1 MERAKIFCEPSAAV
15 PLAVMLYNE
24 DFRKVV
30 EREAGPEGWNVGI
43 IISGGNT
50 TMEAIAKLFAPSAK
64 VGERAEAKLG
74 ASGEKVA
81 ENVAG

>member
-1 MERAKIFCEPSAAV
+1 
-15 PLAVMLYNE
+15 MLYNE
-24 DFRKVV
+24 DFRKLV

-50 TMEAIAKLFAPSAK
+50 TMEAIAKLFAPSTK

-74 ASGEKVA
+74 VQGERVA

>member
-1 MERAKIFCEPSAAV
+1 
-15 PLAVMLYNE
+15 MLYNE
-24 DFRKVV
+24 DFRKLV

-74 ASGEKVA
+74 VQGERVA

>member
-1 MERAKIFCEPSAAV
+1 
-15 PLAVMLYNE
+15 MLYNE
-24 DFRKVV
+24 DFRKLV

-50 TMEAIAKLFAPSAK
+50 TMEAIAKLFAPPAK
-64 VGERAEAKLG
+64 VGERAESKLG
-74 ASGEKVA
+74 AQGEKVA

>member
-24 DFRKVV
+24 EFRKVV

-64 VGERAEAKLG
+64 VGERAEAKVG
-74 ASGEKVA
+74 VNGERVT

>member
-1 MERAKIFCEPSAAV
+1 
-15 PLAVMLYNE
+15 MLYNE
-24 DFRKVV
+24 EFRKVV

-43 IISGGNT
+43 VISGGNT

-64 VGERAEAKLG
+64 AGERAEAKVG
-74 ASGEKVA
+74 AQGERVA

>member
-1 MERAKIFCEPSAAV
+1 
-15 PLAVMLYNE
+15 MLYNE
-24 DFRKVV
+24 DFRKLV

-64 VGERAEAKLG
+64 VGERAGGKLG
-74 ASGEKVA
+74 AQGEKVA

>member
-1 MERAKIFCEPSAAV
+1 
-15 PLAVMLYNE
+15 MLYNE

-30 EREAGPEGWNVGI
+30 EREAGSEGWNVGI
-43 IISGGNT
+43 VISGGNT

-64 VGERAEAKLG
+64 DGERAEAKLG
-74 ASGEKVA
+74 KRGEKVA